1 VIYGLYLSAGGVLA
15 SSHRQDVIA
24 NNLANSQTAGFKRD
38 LAMFRQERTEAQLRG
53 LNPGRHSSELL
64 EALGG
69 GLNHG
74 PTAIDHAQGPIEP
87 TGSPL
92 DVAIHGGGYLAVRDA
107 KGATR
112 LTRDGKLSVTR
123 DGYLVTA
130 AGGHQVLDE
139 RLNAVQL
146 GKGQLAIG
154 KDGQITQNGQP
165 VTKLALFDVPD
176 ARGLRKLGHS
186 LMTYPNLERNL
197 RPATGQLQQ
206 GFIENANSEPATE
219 LAALMEAQRQ
229 LEANANMIRFQD
241 QTLSRLVNDV
251 GKIG

>member
-1 VIYGLYLSAGGVLA
+1 MIYGLYLSAGGVLA

-24 NNLANSQTAGFKRD
+24 NNLANSQTTGFKRD

-53 LNPGRHSSELL
+53 LNPRQHSSELL

-69 GLNHG
+69 GLDHAA
-74 PTAIDHAQGPIEP
+74 TAIDHAQGPIEP

-92 DVAIHGGGYLAVRDA
+92 DVAIHGNGYLAVRDHS
-107 KGATR
+107 GATR

-123 DGYLVTA
+123 DGFLVTA
-130 AGGHQVLDE
+130 SGGHHLLDE
-139 RLNAVQL
+139 RLNPVQV
-146 GKGQLAIG
+146 GQGQLAIG
-154 KDGQITQNGQP
+154 KEGQITQNGQP
-165 VTKLALFDVPD
+165 VTKLGLFDVPD
-176 ARGLRKLGHS
+176 PRGLRKLGHS
-186 LMTYPNLERNL
+186 LMSYPDLERGL

-206 GFIENANSEPATE
+206 GFVENANSEPATE